1 MMISIKKYHLGD
13 SPIRGGKRLRE
24 MYIFDTKITYIATEL
39 YITKM

>member
-13 SPIRGGKRLRE
+13 SPIRGGKCLRE
-24 MYIFDTKITYIATEL
+24 IYIFDTKMTYIATEL